1 MLRAIIGISLVSGA
15 LLAGWSPA
23 WNEVPAPVPHPG
35 PGPTVPPKPSDPVPL
50 PPDPKPVLPPHP
62 ANTPHAYLMV
72 DPATDPQNTVSGV
85 LEKVDLIAKQG
96 LLKTDLGREV
106 AFQIPKPE
114 LFLNLSVGQRVTL
127 KLDDRQ
133 QAVRVMDTTAP
144 EIPPPFPAK

>member
-1 MLRAIIGISLVSGA
+1 MERGA
-15 LLAGWSPA
+15 G
-23 WNEVPAPVPHPG
+23 
-35 PGPTVPPKPSDPVPL
+35 SDPL

-62 ANTPHAYLMV
+62 ANTPHAYLMA

>member
-1 MLRAIIGISLVSGA
+1 MLGAIIAISLVSGA

-35 PGPTVPPKPSDPVPL
+35 PGPTVPPKPSDPVPV
-50 PPDPKPVLPPHP
+50 PPDPKPAKPPHP
-62 ANTPHAYLMV
+62 SNDPHVYLMA
-72 DPATDPQNTVSGV
+72 DTATDPQDTVSGV
-85 LEKVDLIAKQG
+85 LVQVDLIAKQG
-96 LLKTDLGREV
+96 LLTTDLGREV

-133 QAVRVMDTTAP
+133 QAIRVMDTTAP
-144 EIPPPFPAK
+144 EIPPPFPAQ

>member
-1 MLRAIIGISLVSGA
+1 MLRTIIGVGLVSGA
-15 LLAGWSPA
+15 LLTGWSPS
-23 WNEVPAPVPHPG
+23 WNEAPAPIPHPG

-62 ANTPHAYLMV
+62 ANTPHAYLMA

-127 KLDDRQ
+127 KLEDRQ